1 MDVHCPVCDSTF
13 EHDYS
18 IGDQLE
24 EILEILRIL
33 RGPKGMPERWKTQNP
48 WSPFPENKGP
58 KGLDGGTSPDSG
70 SIPDGST
77 VCPFCDNPVKNTWVC
92 SCGSTPESRKMLRRL
107 MESECRIGGL
117 EDRLS
122 TLENRVQSI
131 IPPGF
136 RYTSPD
142 D

>member
-33 RGPKGMPERWKTQNP
+33 RGPKG
-48 WSPFPENKGP
+48 
-58 KGLDGGTSPDSG
+58 LDGGTSPDSG

-77 VCPFCDNPVKNTWVC
+77 VCSFCDNPVKNTWVC